1 MSDKS
6 NKKQIE
12 WEKNGGTQSGK
23 DEYRNYERGTTTRV
37 IEHKLKELIKEE
49 NKNK

>member
-6 NKKQIE
+6 NKKQVE
-12 WEKNGGTQSGK
+12 WEKNGGVSPGK
-23 DEYRNYERGTTTRV
+23 SEYRNYERGKTTRV
-37 IEHKLKELIKEE
+37 SEHKLKELIKEE